1 MAYSILI
8 TPAARKQIED
18 ATAYYLEHAS
28 KKVALKFLQDFNRA
42 VADILK
48 VRYFRVFYLNFR
60 GRMLTKFPYIVFY
73 TLDEEKEMIIIKAVF
88 HTAQTPQKYPH
99 T

>member
-8 TPAARKQIED
+8 TPAARNHIEE
-18 ATAYYLEHAS
+18 ATAYYMEHAS
-28 KKVALKFLQDFNRA
+28 KKVALKFLQDYKKA

-48 VRYFRVFYLNFR
+48 VRYFQVFYLNFR

>member
-8 TPAARKQIED
+8 TPAATNHIEE
-18 ATAYYLEHAS
+18 ATAYYMEHAS
-28 KKVALKFLQDFNRA
+28 KKVALKFLQDYKKA

-48 VRYFRVFYLNFR
+48 VRYFQVFYLNFR

-73 TLDEEKEMIIIKAVF
+73 TLDDEQELIIIKAVF

-99 T
+99 K